1 MPIYNRALPPMG
13 RVYRRVHWLV
23 GRVYRRVNRLVGRV
37 YRRVYLP
44 PVDTIPDIRSRYPGF
59 SAVREAIRQAGTD
72 SLSHFGPGYASEGGL
87 SLQQNP
93 DEFAALCA
101 FLEERGPHRTY
112 VEIGSASGGA
122 CLFLYRRLGF
132 DQVVSL
138 DDGGHPR
145 APEQP
150 ANFAQIPGIRQYVG
164 DSHAPKAVSYLEAEL
179 SSPIDVAFVD
189 GDHSHAGVMQD
200 IHLVRRFCRP
210 GSLLILHDTV
220 AAPGVE
226 KAWLKCLRSDFLKP
240 VAEYVGNER
249 PLGIGIA
256 EIL

>member
-1 MPIYNRALPPMG
+1 MSLFTRALQAAG
-13 RVYRRVHWLV
+13 RVYGRARESA
-23 GRVYRRVNRLVGRV
+23 GRVYGPLLRRM
-37 YRRVYLP
+37 YRRIYLP
-44 PVDTIPDIRSRYPGF
+44 RVDTIRDIQVRNPGF
-59 SAVREAIRQAGTD
+59 GEIRDAIRQAGTD
-72 SLSHFGPGYASEGGL
+72 SLTHFGNEYAFEGGL

-122 CLFLYRRLGF
+122 CVFLHRRLEF
-132 DQVVSL
+132 EHVLSL

-145 APEQP
+145 APEQA
-150 ANFAQIPGIRQYVG
+150 ANFAQIPQMRQYVG
-164 DSHAPKAVSYLEAEL
+164 DSHAPKAATYLETEL
-179 SSPIDVAFVD
+179 RGPIDVAFVD
-189 GDHSHAGVMQD
+189 GDHSYAGVMQD
-200 IHLVRRFCRP
+200 IELVRRFCRP

-220 AAPGVE
+220 AAPDVE
-226 KAWLKCLRSDFLKP
+226 KAWLKCLRSDSLKP

-256 EIL
+256 EIR

>member
-1 MPIYNRALPPMG
+1 MPSYRALEPIR
-13 RVYRRVHWLV
+13 RVYRTLREMV
-23 GRVYRRVNRLVGRV
+23 GRAYGPRIRRIYRRR
-37 YRRVYLP
+37 YLSE
-44 PVDTIPDIRSRYPGF
+44 VDTIAAIRSRYPDF
-59 SAVREAIRQAGTD
+59 SFIRDAIRNAGTD
-72 SLSHFGPGYASEGGL
+72 SLSHFGNDYAFEGGL

-122 CLFLYRRLGF
+122 CLFLYQRLGF
-132 DQVVSL
+132 ERVVSL

-164 DSHAPKAVSYLEAEL
+164 DSHAAAAESYLEAEL
-179 SSPIDVAFVD
+179 DGPVDVAFVD
-189 GDHSHAGVMQD
+189 GDHSYAGVMQD
-200 IHLVRRFCRP
+200 IELMRRFCQP
-210 GSLLILHDTV
+210 GSLLIFHDTI
-220 AAPGVE
+220 AAPDVE
-226 KAWLKCLRSDFLKP
+226 KAWLKSIRSDSLKP
-240 VAEYVGNER
+240 VAEYVGDER

-256 EIL
+256 EIR

>member
-1 MPIYNRALPPMG
+1 MPLYKRALRPMG
-13 RVYRRVHWLV
+13 RVYRRVHLLA
-23 GRVYRRVNRLVGRV
+23 GRVYRPLIGRM

-44 PVDTIPDIRSRYPGF
+44 RVDTIPDIRSRNPGF
-59 SAVREAIRQAGTD
+59 SAVRDAIRQAGTD
-72 SLSHFGPGYASEGGL
+72 SLSHFGNGYSFEGGL

-93 DEFAALCA
+93 DEFAALCE
-101 FLEERGPHRTY
+101 FLDERKPHRTY

-145 APEQP
+145 ALEQP
-150 ANFAQIPGIRQYVG
+150 ANFAQISGIRQYVG
-164 DSHAPKAVSYLEAEL
+164 DSHAPTAVSYLETEL
-179 SSPIDVAFVD
+179 NGPIDVAFVD
-189 GDHSHAGVMQD
+189 GDHSYAGVMQD

-256 EIL
+256 EIR

>member
-1 MPIYNRALPPMG
+1 MIGRA
-13 RVYRRVHWLV
+13 YRRV
-23 GRVYRRVNRLVGRV
+23 RLARADSIQAIQT
-37 YRRVYLP
+37 RNP
-44 PVDTIPDIRSRYPGF
+44 EF
-59 SAVREAIRQAGTD
+59 STLRDAIRAAGTD
-72 SLSHFGPGYASEGGL
+72 SLGHFGNEYAFEGGL

-122 CLFLYRRLGF
+122 CLFLYRRLAF
-132 DQVVSL
+132 ELVVSI

-150 ANFAQIPGIRQYVG
+150 ANLAQIPGIRQYIG
-164 DSHAPKAVSYLEAEL
+164 DSHAPGAAAFLEAEL
-179 SSPIDVAFVD
+179 KRPIDVAFVD
-189 GDHSHAGVMQD
+189 GDHSYEGVAQD
-200 IHLVRRFCRP
+200 IHLVRGFCRP

-226 KAWLKCLRSDFLKP
+226 KAWLECLRSSSMKP
-240 VAEYVGNER
+240 VAEYVGTSI
-249 PLGIGIA
+249 PLGIGVA
-256 EIL
+256 EIR